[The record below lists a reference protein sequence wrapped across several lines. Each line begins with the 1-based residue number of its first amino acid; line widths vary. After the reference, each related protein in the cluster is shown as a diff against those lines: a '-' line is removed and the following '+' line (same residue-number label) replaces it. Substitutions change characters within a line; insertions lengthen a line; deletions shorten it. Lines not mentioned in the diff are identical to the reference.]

1 LLAAGFWVLEQDEG
15 PLFRGLDGAFWT
27 MEGRRKNIFRSV
39 SRWSPRDK
47 AVHRLG
53 RLFFQLAG
61 KPLAEIKAY

>member
-1 LLAAGFWVLEQDEG
+1 
-15 PLFRGLDGAFWT
+15 